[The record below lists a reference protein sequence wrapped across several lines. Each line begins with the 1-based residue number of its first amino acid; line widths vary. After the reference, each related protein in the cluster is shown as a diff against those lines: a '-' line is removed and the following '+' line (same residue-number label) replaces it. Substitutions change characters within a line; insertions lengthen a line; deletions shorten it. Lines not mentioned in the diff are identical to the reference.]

1 MQKLGPV
8 PPPAQIIKL
17 SGKICGSGGFIGW
30 CGRLRGGAERVLD
43 GAWVRSNF
51 KASYLQKVTSAGG
64 AFFHI
69 PMDRAPLWALE
80 CAPV

>member
-1 MQKLGPV
+1 M
-8 PPPAQIIKL
+8 PPAQIIKL

-30 CGRLRGGAERVLD
+30 CGRLRGGAERMLD

-64 AFFHI
+64 AFVHI
-69 PMDRAPLWALE
+69 PTPAPF
-80 CAPV
+80 